1 MKLSDFKNKLNTFV
15 QEWASE
21 QPDGKIK
28 MQSHDCEMT
37 ISFFDPEGNELE
49 DITFEFD
56 QFIGFGC
63 VSGLRINFKS
73 KEII

>member
-1 MKLSDFKNKLNTFV
+1 MKLSDFKNKLDTFV

-37 ISFFDPEGNELE
+37 LSFFDPEGNELE
-49 DITFEFD
+49 AIEFEFS
-56 QFIGFGC
+56 QFMGCGC
-63 VSGLRINFKS
+63 VSGLSINFKS
-73 KEII
+73 REII